1 MTMITY
7 IGFNFPLKISEHD
20 VEDDA
25 EQNLENEF
33 DYDYPYEEHRNIVK
47 QKHFTTPYIYQIIQ
61 YANPI
66 WTLTDYEKVNSLH
79 NYEKSKKT
87 FLNLC
92 NSLKELLPEGD
103 FCEIYICWDGEEKEK
118 REVELKINLNDLQIE
133 AIEIYEKCFI
143 RVEN

>member
-1 MTMITY
+1 MSMITY
-7 IGFNFPLKISEHD
+7 IGFNFPIKLS
-20 VEDDA
+20 EDDV
-25 EQNLENEF
+25 ENEF
-33 DYDYPYEEHRNIVK
+33 EVDYVSPDEEHRNIVK
-47 QKHFTTPYIYQIIQ
+47 QKHFTTPYIYEFLQF
-61 YANPI
+61 ANPI
-66 WTLTDYEKVNSLH
+66 WQLTDYNKAYSPH

-92 NSLKELLPEGD
+92 HSLKELLPEGD
-103 FCEIYICWDGEEKEK
+103 FCEVYICWDGEENEE